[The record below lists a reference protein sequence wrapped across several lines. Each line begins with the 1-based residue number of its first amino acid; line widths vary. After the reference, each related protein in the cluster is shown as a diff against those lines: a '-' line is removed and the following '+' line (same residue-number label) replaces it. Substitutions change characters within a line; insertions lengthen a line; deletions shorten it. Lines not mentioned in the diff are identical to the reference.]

1 MSICVCTKKGKE
13 NLDNIYKL
21 KALDPKI
28 QNLINIATEGRLN
41 AYCPYSN
48 FKVGASV
55 MCDDGTIF
63 SGCNVENSAFTVGL
77 CAERCAYVKAI
88 SEGKMKFKAV
98 CVVAQQENSF
108 TTPCG
113 ACRQFMSE
121 FGNVDVYIT
130 KPSGSDVLVLSLDKL
145 LPYQFETVD
154 HTFT

>member
-1 MSICVCTKKGKE
+1 MSMCTKTKNG
-13 NLDNIYKL
+13 NRDNIYKV
-21 KALDPKI
+21 KSLDPKI
-28 QNLINIATEGRLN
+28 QNLINVATEARLN
-41 AYCPYSN
+41 AYAPYSN

-63 SGCNVENSAFTVGL
+63 SGCNVENSSFTVGL

-88 SEGKMKFKAV
+88 SEGKIKFKAV
-98 CVVAQQENSF
+98 VVVAHQENSY

-121 FGNVDVYIT
+121 FGNIEVYMT
-130 KPSGSDVLVLSLDKL
+130 KPSSSDVLVLSLDQL

-154 HTFT
+154 HTFI

>member
-1 MSICVCTKKGKE
+1 MSICTCTKKG
-13 NLDNIYKL
+13 NRDNIYKV
-21 KALDPKI
+21 KTLDPKI
-28 QNLINIATEGRLN
+28 QNLINIATEARLN
-41 AYCPYSN
+41 AYAPYSN

-63 SGCNVENSAFTVGL
+63 SGCNVENSSFTVGT

-98 CVVAQQENSF
+98 VVVAQQENSF

-121 FGNVDVYIT
+121 FGNIEVYMT
-130 KPSGSDVLVLSLDKL
+130 KPSSSDVLVLSLDQL
-145 LPYQFETVD
+145 LPYQFQTVD
-154 HTFT
+154 HTFI